1 MNELMVG
8 WMNEHILELH
18 YSYPFKI
25 TLNRVSSSFSSLQDI
40 DISPT
45 VSTEQLL
52 SSLNLWKFD
61 DNITFITFL
70 LTSVS

>member
-1 MNELMVG
+1 MNELTVG
-8 WMNEHILELH
+8 WMKEHVLELH

-25 TLNRVSSSFSSLQDI
+25 TLIRVSSSLQDI
-40 DISPT
+40 NISPT
-45 VSTEQLL
+45 VSSEQLL